1 MTLCPYNS
9 DELKQLHHVLEGIIC
24 EAQQLKLTLAVD
36 DIIERVFDL
45 ADHGERDPQKLRDS
59 VLKLAA

>member
-1 MTLCPYNS
+1 MTPYNS
-9 DELKQLHHVLEGIIC
+9 DELKQLHHVLEGIIR
-24 EAQQLKLTLAVD
+24 EARHRKLTLAID

-45 ADHGERDPQKLRDS
+45 ADHGERDPQKLRET